1 MKVYGPYTRKD
12 GRQHVVL
19 YDGKTRKTVSYGKYL
34 LEQHLGRSL
43 LSDETCDHIDGDF
56 TNNDLSN
63 LQVLTRR
70 DNILKYAKEHPKE
83 VATYVC
89 PQCGK
94 EFNRE
99 VRKVRGNQTKQCKVG
114 PFCSKS
120 CAGKY
125 GTDVQNGR
133 VPELVYGTDLK
144 SVGL

>member
-12 GRQHVVL
+12 GRQHVIL
-19 YDGKTRKTVSYGKYL
+19 YDGTIKKTVSYGKYL
-34 LEQHLGRSL
+34 LEQYLGRNL
-43 LSDETCDHIDGDF
+43 LPDETCDHIDGDF

-83 VATYVC
+83 IGQYIC
-89 PQCGK
+89 PQCK
-94 EFNRE
+94 KQFVKE
-99 VRKVRGNQTKQCKVG
+99 VRSVRGNQIKQGKKG

-125 GTDVQNGR
+125 GNNVQNGR
-133 VPELVYGTDLK
+133 VL
-144 SVGL
+144 